1 MVRRKASNVA
11 FNIMHTSVMGRPVM
25 DALRYDGSRRCYD
38 RRTLLGYSSYDSE
51 NDSDN
56 ESAKRWLGVPG
67 AANISIVIDTSADTF
82 VQLLSTQGRPAQSGR
97 YV

>member
-11 FNIMHTSVMGRPVM
+11 FNIMHTSVMGSPVM
-25 DALRYDGSRRCYD
+25 DALRYGSRRCYD
-38 RRTLLGYSSYDSE
+38 RSTLLGYSSYDSD

-67 AANISIVIDTSADTF
+67 ESKYF
-82 VQLLSTQGRPAQSGR
+82 HRHR
-97 YV
+97 HMR

>member
-11 FNIMHTSVMGRPVM
+11 FNIMHTSVMGSPVM

-38 RRTLLGYSSYDSE
+38 RRALLGYSSYDSE

-56 ESAKRWLGVPG
+56 ESAKRWLGVPVETLE
-67 AANISIVIDTSADTF
+67 SKHF
-82 VQLLSTQGRPAQSGR
+82 HRHR
-97 YV
+97 HMR